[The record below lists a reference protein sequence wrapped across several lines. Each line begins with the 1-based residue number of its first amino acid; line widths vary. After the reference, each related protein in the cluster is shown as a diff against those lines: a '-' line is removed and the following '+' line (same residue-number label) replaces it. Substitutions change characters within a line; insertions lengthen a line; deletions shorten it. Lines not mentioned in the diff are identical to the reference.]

1 MNRYHRKWLRIF
13 RRRENAFLRRVFFR
27 DGEHEHGKRYET
39 MRKAARRLNA
49 LRMRHV
55 WNKPWIPIDD
65 KGRALKY
72 TADAAGENTDVNP
85 HNSLENAPA
94 QVGETLADGK
104 EGD

>member
-1 MNRYHRKWLRIF
+1 MPGLLPIRGSAPLGAEKGGQVNRYHRKWLRIF

-55 WNKPWIPIDD
+55 WNKPGIPIDD
-65 KGRALKY
+65 KGRALKPSIFSIQ
-72 TADAAGENTDVNP
+72 AAESKKQEN
-85 HNSLENAPA
+85 
-94 QVGETLADGK
+94 
-104 EGD
+104 

>member
-1 MNRYHRKWLRIF
+1 
-13 RRRENAFLRRVFFR
+13 
-27 DGEHEHGKRYET
+27 

-72 TADAAGENTDVNP
+72 TADAVGENPDGNP
-85 HNSLENAPA
+85 HNSLENVKAPW
-94 QVGETLADGK
+94 GKTLADRK
-104 EGD
+104 EGK